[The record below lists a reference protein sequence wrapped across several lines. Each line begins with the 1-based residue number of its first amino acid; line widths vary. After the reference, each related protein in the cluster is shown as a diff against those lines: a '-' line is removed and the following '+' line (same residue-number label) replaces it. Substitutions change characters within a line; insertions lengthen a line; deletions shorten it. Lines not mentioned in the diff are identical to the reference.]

1 MQRRT
6 TNQEGAP
13 LDFYDL
19 ISASPHANVS
29 NRRSGQ
35 VLQSIDVCSRGWRQ
49 VRQSAYCSERPL
61 PAGHLFVDRLD
72 SPNRLHVRRHA
83 IDYLSVETIAD
94 TDRDLREC

>member
-6 TNQEGAP
+6 TNQDGAL

-35 VLQSIDVCSRGWRQ
+35 VLQPIDVCSRRWRQ

-61 PAGHLFVDRLD
+61 PAGHRFVDRLD
-72 SPNRLHVRRHA
+72 SPNRLHVRPPTIA
-83 IDYLSVETIAD
+83 FLSFETIAD
-94 TDRDLREC
+94 TYPESLE